1 MWAPLIQRNSLTP
14 ISTVLVARIGAN
26 KNLLSLALDSR
37 HEGLENRKNEVW
49 DQNWFFLLILKT
61 KGT

>member
-26 KNLLSLALDSR
+26 KNFLSLALDSR
-37 HEGLENRKNEVW
+37 HEGLENRENEIW

>member
-1 MWAPLIQRNSLTP
+1 MWAPLIKRNSLIP
-14 ISTVLVARIGAN
+14 ISTVLVARIDAN
-26 KNLLSLALDSR
+26 KNSLSLALDSR
-37 HEGLENRKNEVW
+37 HEGLENRENEIW

>member
-1 MWAPLIQRNSLTP
+1 MWAPLIKRNNLTP

-26 KNLLSLALDSR
+26 KNFLSLALDSR
-37 HEGLENRKNEVW
+37 HEGLENRENEVW

>member
-1 MWAPLIQRNSLTP
+1 MWAPLIKRNSLTP

-26 KNLLSLALDSR
+26 KNFLSLALDSR
-37 HEGLENRKNEVW
+37 HEGLENRENEVW